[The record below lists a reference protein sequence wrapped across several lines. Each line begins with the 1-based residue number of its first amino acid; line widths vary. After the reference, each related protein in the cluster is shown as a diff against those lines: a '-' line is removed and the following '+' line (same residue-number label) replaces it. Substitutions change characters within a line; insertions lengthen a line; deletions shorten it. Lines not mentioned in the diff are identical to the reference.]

1 MSEQQIIDISRK
13 STLSYNPVFGTD
25 SDYFPCCRSCYKY
38 IPDNDIHSGADFDI
52 RSEDYSSLYRS
63 NVVWFMDAQ

>member
-13 STLSYNPVFGTD
+13 ALYLIIQFGTD